1 MPTMPLSHTQR
12 RFTPWFMSRVE
23 PRQQQRIRRYGLA
36 CLIPLGYFLGLLVF
50 FFLNLITR
58 IAVLAT
64 AASLILSCA
73 LFLGLFLCNFNLK
86 LQEKNMI
93 FPMSV
98 VMIGIMLVVC
108 YFYPLTQVIYGPFG
122 LLMMI
127 SAAFRIRQNTLF
139 QIAGLILGG
148 DILVL
153 LALFLQP
160 QAQPVMLVYMVLTN
174 ASILALTLPGFVYLG
189 GKVRRLY
196 RSLYMVSAKIE
207 TIEESAR
214 RDELTGSFNRR
225 YLMASLQQ
233 QKHVVDASDQSL
245 CLAVMDLDHFK
256 RINDEVGHLAGD
268 EVLRQ
273 FAKLAQQNIRRED
286 VFGRYGGEEF
296 LLMLPGVGLLEAL
309 NTIER
314 IRALTETKLNILAKL
329 DRKVTVSI
337 GLTQFIPGETVLDLF
352 ARADVA
358 MYMAKTGGRNQVVVQ
373 EPVEAQD

>member
-1 MPTMPLSHTQR
+1 MPLSHTQR

>member
-1 MPTMPLSHTQR
+1 MPLSQTQR
-12 RFTPWFMSRVE
+12 RFIPWFLAKVE
-23 PRQQQRIRRYGLA
+23 PRQQQRIRRFGLA
-36 CLIPLGYFLGLLVF
+36 CLIPLGYFIGLLVF
-50 FFLNLITR
+50 FCLDLVTGFALLM
-58 IAVLAT
+58 T
-64 AASLILSCA
+64 ALSLSLSCL
-73 LFLGLFLCNFNLK
+73 LFLGLFLNNFNLK

-93 FPMSV
+93 FPMSA
-98 VMIGIMLVVC
+98 VMITNMLVVC
-108 YFYPLTQVIYGPFG
+108 FHFPLTQVVYGPFA

-127 SAAFRIRQNTLF
+127 SAAFRIRQNALF

-153 LALFLQP
+153 LALFLLEQP
-160 QAQPVMLVYMVLTN
+160 ILTVYMALTN

-214 RDELTGSFNRR
+214 RDELTGCFNRR

-233 QKHVVDASDQSL
+233 QKHLVDGSDQSL

-296 LLMLPGVGLLEAL
+296 LLMLPGIGMLEAL

-314 IRALTETKLNILAKL
+314 IRALTETKLHILAKME
-329 DRKVTVSI
+329 RKVTVSI

-352 ARADVA
+352 SRADVA
-358 MYMAKTGGRNQVVVQ
+358 MYMAKSGGRNQVVVQ
-373 EPVEAQD
+373 EPMEVRD

>member
-1 MPTMPLSHTQR
+1 MPLSPTQR

-23 PRQQQRIRRYGLA
+23 PRQQQRIRRYWLA
-36 CLIPLGYFLGLLVF
+36 CLIPLGYFFGLLVF
-50 FFLNLITR
+50 FFLDLITR
-58 IAVLAT
+58 FAILAT
-64 AASLILSCA
+64 AASLILACL

-108 YFYPLTQVIYGPFG
+108 YFYPLTQVIYGPFA

-160 QAQPVMLVYMVLTN
+160 QPQPVMMVYMALTN

-329 DRKVTVSI
+329 ERKVTVSI

-373 EPVEAQD
+373 EPVEAKD